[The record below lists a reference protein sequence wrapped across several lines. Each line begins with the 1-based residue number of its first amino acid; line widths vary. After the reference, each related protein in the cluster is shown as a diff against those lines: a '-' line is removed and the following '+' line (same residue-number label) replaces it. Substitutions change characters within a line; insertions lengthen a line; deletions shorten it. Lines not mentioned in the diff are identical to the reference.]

1 MEVILKSEVKHLGS
15 KNELVKVRPGYA
27 RNFLIPQGLAMEAT
41 AGRKKEHAEV
51 VKQRAHKEEKILKE
65 AQKSADTLAKI
76 TLKVGAKAG
85 EKGKI
90 FGSVTSI
97 QIAEAIAKAG
107 YTIDRKNIVLENADN
122 IKTLGTYTATVK
134 LHKEVTVKMN
144 FEVVSE

>member
-1 MEVILKSEVKHLGS
+1 MEVILKEEVKHLGS

-27 RNFLIPQGLAMEAT
+27 RNFLIPKGLAVEAT
-41 AGRKKEHAEV
+41 AGRKKENAEV

-65 AQKSADTLAKI
+65 AQKVADLLKNI

-97 QIAEAIAKAG
+97 QLAEAISKSG
-107 YTIDRKNIVLENADN
+107 FTIDRKNIELENEEH
-122 IKTLGTYTATVK
+122 IKTLGTYSATVK
-134 LHKEVTVKMN
+134 LHKDITVKMN
-144 FEVVSE
+144 FEVVAE